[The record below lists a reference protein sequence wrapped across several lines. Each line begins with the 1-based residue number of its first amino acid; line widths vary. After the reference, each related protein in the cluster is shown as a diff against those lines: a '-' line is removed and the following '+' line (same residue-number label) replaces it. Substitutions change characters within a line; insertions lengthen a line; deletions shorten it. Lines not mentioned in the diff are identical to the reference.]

1 MIPKILS
8 VDDSKAVR
16 TLLSKVLSPFA
27 CELSE
32 ATNGEEGLAV
42 AARERPDLIIL
53 DYNMPVMDGVS
64 MLQRLRE
71 HEAIRHIPVIMLTT
85 ESSAEMI
92 ATIARLGVHDYL
104 TKPFNEKLLLTKVS
118 RVVSL
123 VERAQLE
130 KNGQARS
137 PVNIERPKTATKLA
151 EGDFNQS
158 AVSLQRA
165 SVLVVDDSRTMR
177 LSLIRE
183 LNDLGFNNIK
193 EATNGRQALEL
204 ILKEPFDLMLL
215 DMEMPEMNGLELL
228 VALRK
233 NAELDRP
240 PVIVISAA
248 DQIEN
253 AVKCIEAGA
262 EDYLPKPFNQTLL
275 RARATSCIE
284 KKRFRDLDRIRLN
297 QLQTEKERTEAANRL
312 VTEKNQILENLS
324 SKLSKYL
331 SPQIYQSIFRGE
343 QNVEISSKRKK
354 LTICFSDIA
363 GFTETTDN
371 LESEELTNVLN
382 HYLTEMSVIA
392 LQYGA
397 TIDKFI
403 GDAILLFFGDPE
415 SKGIAEDA
423 KACVMMAI
431 AMQRRM
437 RELEHEWRTRGLLR
451 PFRIRMGIAT
461 GFCTVGNFGSRDR
474 MDYTIIGNEVNLA
487 ARLQAAA
494 EPGSILL
501 SHETNALVQD
511 LVMTEEQPPM
521 TVKGFPKPISG
532 YKLVG
537 TYDDLVKAGRVV
549 LEERDGLHVL
559 VDLTKQEKSDVIEA
573 LQDIVAKLRG

>member
-1 MIPKILS
+1 
-8 VDDSKAVR
+8 V
-16 TLLSKVLSPFA
+16 
-27 CELSE
+27 
-32 ATNGEEGLAV
+32 G
-42 AARERPDLIIL
+42 
-53 DYNMPVMDGVS
+53 
-64 MLQRLRE
+64 
-71 HEAIRHIPVIMLTT
+71 
-85 ESSAEMI
+85 
-92 ATIARLGVHDYL
+92 
-104 TKPFNEKLLLTKVS
+104 

-130 KNGQARS
+130 KDGHARD
-137 PVNIERPKTATKLA
+137 PVKMERPKGAMEFA
-151 EGDFNQS
+151 EGDSSQ
-158 AVSLQRA
+158 APASLQRA

-177 LSLIRE
+177 LTLVRE
-183 LNDLGFNNIK
+183 LNELGFNNIK
-193 EATNGRQALEL
+193 EVTNGRQALEL
-204 ILKEPFDLMLL
+204 ILKDSFDLVLL

-228 VALRK
+228 MALRK
-233 NAELDRP
+233 NTELDGP

-275 RARATSCIE
+275 RARAASCIE

-297 QLQTEKERTEAANRL
+297 QLRSEKERTEAANRL

-363 GFTETTDN
+363 WFTETTDN
-371 LESEELTNVLN
+371 RESEELTNVLN
-382 HYLTEMSVIA
+382 HYLTEMSAIA

-415 SKGIAEDA
+415 SKGVAEDA

-501 SHETNALVQD
+501 SHETNALVQG
-511 LVMTEEQPPM
+511 LLMTEEQPPM

-532 YKLVG
+532 YKL
-537 TYDDLVKAGRVV
+537 
-549 LEERDGLHVL
+549 
-559 VDLTKQEKSDVIEA
+559 
-573 LQDIVAKLRG
+573 